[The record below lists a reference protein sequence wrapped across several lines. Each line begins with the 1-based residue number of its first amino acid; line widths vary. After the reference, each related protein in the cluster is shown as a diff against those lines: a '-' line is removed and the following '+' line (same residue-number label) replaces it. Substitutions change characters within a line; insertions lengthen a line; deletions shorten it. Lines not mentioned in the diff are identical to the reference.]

1 MDDGVEGSCKGRSVT
16 LKHSIFELAGPIL
29 ALPRA
34 AKRFVALSVD
44 LALCVLTVWLAFYL
58 RLSEFVALSGN
69 ALWAVGASV
78 GIALPIFVVSGLYRA
93 IFRYSGWP
101 ALLAVAH
108 GITRV
113 WPVICGRSMSK
124 ARDMINAHLFPV
136 LALIATASSVSI
148 ALSLGAIGGQS
159 VRWNKC
165 FNTSLDWYQRN
176 HPSLSLEEQKAW
188 SARFCNGGA
197 LVKPTP

>member
-1 MDDGVEGSCKGRSVT
+1 
-16 LKHSIFELAGPIL
+16 
-29 ALPRA
+29 
-34 AKRFVALSVD
+34 
-44 LALCVLTVWLAFYL
+44 
-58 RLSEFVALSGN
+58 
-69 ALWAVGASV
+69 
-78 GIALPIFVVSGLYRA
+78 
-93 IFRYSGWP
+93 
-101 ALLAVAH
+101 
-108 GITRV
+108 
-113 WPVICGRSMSK
+113 MSK

-197 LVKPTP
+197 LVKPNP

>member
-1 MDDGVEGSCKGRSVT
+1 
-16 LKHSIFELAGPIL
+16 
-29 ALPRA
+29 
-34 AKRFVALSVD
+34 
-44 LALCVLTVWLAFYL
+44 
-58 RLSEFVALSGN
+58 
-69 ALWAVGASV
+69 
-78 GIALPIFVVSGLYRA
+78 
-93 IFRYSGWP
+93 
-101 ALLAVAH
+101 
-108 GITRV
+108 
-113 WPVICGRSMSK
+113 MSK

-165 FNTSLDWYQRN
+165 FNTSLEWYQRN
-176 HPSLSLEEQKAW
+176 QPSLSLDEQKPEREEVWFGLVDEQKAW